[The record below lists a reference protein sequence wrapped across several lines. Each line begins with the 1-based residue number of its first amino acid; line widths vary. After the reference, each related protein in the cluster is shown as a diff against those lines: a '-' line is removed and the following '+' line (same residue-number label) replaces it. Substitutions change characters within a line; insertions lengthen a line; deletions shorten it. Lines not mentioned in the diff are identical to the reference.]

1 MCAPDGRAG
10 ASASDTSDA
19 DEGLFHVKAE
29 GVSSGGSHQSCRSQQ
44 DEGAGSLDVAALTAQ
59 LLRTD
64 RTSGARRAAPEALRA
79 VNAARHQVE
88 ASHTLH
94 YEALTELLQVAAWIL
109 FDAEQHRLS
118 HVLNHQALKLSRRL
132 PGERRSIELLVR
144 SVLCLQQAH
153 LGRPSNSLRISS
165 AVLAGQDLPERVAA
179 IFHVREARAY
189 AQLRLKKEALRS
201 LSAAEEL
208 LGDNPSDRDP
218 SWAWWFDRTELTG
231 HRGLALADLGDLEA
245 AASHLHDA
253 TATSEAPAYRSL
265 FSTELASA
273 LARAG
278 AWREADAWMAPLVEA
293 VPQMGSVRSLNS
305 LMHATRIIDRGRS
318 VPRGL
323 RNTGRHLAELLHQQ
337 DVRLVTGPG
346 NYAFD

>member
-10 ASASDTSDA
+10 AYASASSSDTSDA
-19 DEGLFHVKAE
+19 DEGLFHAKAE
-29 GVSSGGSHQSCRSQQ
+29 GVSSGGSHQG
-44 DEGAGSLDVAALTAQ
+44 DDAGSLDVAALTAQ

-64 RTSGARRAAPEALRA
+64 RISGARRAAPEALRA
-79 VNAARHQVE
+79 VDAARRHVE

-94 YEALTELLQVAAWIL
+94 HEALTELLQVAAWIL

-132 PGERRSIELLVR
+132 PGERRSIELLIR

-153 LGRPSNSLRISS
+153 LGHPGNSLRISS
-165 AVLAGQDLPERVAA
+165 AVLARQDLPERVAA
-179 IFHVREARAY
+179 IFYVREARAY
-189 AQLRLKKEALRS
+189 AQLRRKKEALRS

-208 LGDNPSDRDP
+208 LGDGPSDRDP
-218 SWAWWFDRTELTG
+218 SWAWWFDRTEFTG

-265 FSTELASA
+265 FSAELAA
-273 LARAG
+273 TLARAG
-278 AWREADAWMAPLVEA
+278 AWREADTWLSPLVET

-305 LMHATRIIDRGRS
+305 LMRATHIIDQGHC

-323 RNTGRHLAELLHQQ
+323 RNTGRHLTELLHQQ

-346 NYAFD
+346 NRSSLP